1 MSAPSSM
8 GRTIQLLLAVNHS
21 QSALADPSGSAFII
35 RTGVRLEGGIEM
47 IGEEELTGLSTERL
61 EREIAELGGH
71 INAATARWLG
81 LVGEYDHREGWAE
94 WGCRSCTHWLSYR
107 CGVSPAAAREQ
118 VRVARR
124 LAELPHLQAAFARGE
139 LCYSQ
144 VRAVTRVATP
154 DTEADLLEIA
164 LHATASQLETIVR
177 AYRGVLEVELGD
189 GAEEHR
195 RRFVRCEHDEDGALL
210 IHARLPA
217 EEGALVLK
225 ALEAS
230 REALRAG
237 RGAPGD
243 GGASAETTHIG
254 DAAPGAEEEEQAR
267 DPETIE
273 RFTPTNADALVLM
286 AHAAIEHGPAE
297 GGGEHQV
304 VVHVDAATL
313 AHDEDGA
320 CELEQ
325 GPALAPETARRLGCD
340 ASVVRILERDG
351 RPLSIGRK
359 TRTLSPALKRALRSR
374 DRTCRFPGC
383 DQQRFL
389 HAHHIQ
395 HWAQGGR
402 TDLSNLIQLCSH
414 HHRLVHE
421 GGYGVERGGGGRV
434 RFRRP
439 DGEAVPAA
447 PRAPQG
453 EAAAVPRLNGTAG
466 VAVDDTTCVPCVHSQ
481 RMQLPWIVDGLAE
494 ADPRLRAL
502 DAPPEGVREP
512 EGGGGE
518 RPAPTVQAA

>member
-1 MSAPSSM
+1 M
-8 GRTIQLLLAVNHS
+8 TCN
-21 QSALADPSGSAFII
+21 
-35 RTGVRLEGGIEM
+35 
-47 IGEEELTGLSTERL
+47 EELAALSTEGL

-81 LVGEYDHREGWAE
+81 LVYEFDRREGWAE

-124 LAELPHLQAAFARGE
+124 VSELPHLRAAFARGE

-164 LHATASQLETIVR
+164 LHSTASQLETIVR

-189 GAEEHR
+189 ASEEHR
-195 RRFVRCEHDEDGALL
+195 RRFVRCEHDDDGALI

-217 EEGALVLK
+217 EEGALVLM
-225 ALEAS
+225 ALESS
-230 REALRAG
+230 REVLRASS
-237 RGAPGD
+237 RASDGA
-243 GGASAETTHIG
+243 GASAEATHIG
-254 DAAPGAEEEEQAR
+254 DAAPDADDEDEELDR
-267 DPETIE
+267 ETIE
-273 RFTPTNADALVLM
+273 RFTPSNVDALVLM
-286 AHAAIEHGPAE
+286 ARTAIAHGPAE
-297 GGGEHQV
+297 GAGGEHQV

-313 AHDEDGA
+313 AHDEEGA
-320 CELEQ
+320 CELEH

-340 ASVVRILERDG
+340 ASIVRILERDG

-359 TRTLSPALKRALRSR
+359 TRALSPALKRALRSR
-374 DRTCRFPGC
+374 DRMCRFPGC
-383 DQQRFL
+383 GRHRFL

-421 GGYGVERGGGGRV
+421 GGYNVERRGGGRV

-439 DGEAVPAA
+439 DGQAVHAVPSAL
-447 PRAPQG
+447 RG
-453 EAAAVPRLNGTAG
+453 EAAAVPRLNGSVG
-466 VAVDDTTCVPCVHSQ
+466 VTVDDTTCVPCVHSE

-502 DAPPEGVREP
+502 DAPPESIREP
-512 EGGGGE
+512 DAGGGE
-518 RPAPTVQAA
+518 RPATTLQAA

>member
-1 MSAPSSM
+1 M
-8 GRTIQLLLAVNHS
+8 TCN
-21 QSALADPSGSAFII
+21 
-35 RTGVRLEGGIEM
+35 
-47 IGEEELTGLSTERL
+47 EELAGLSTEGL
-61 EREIAELGGH
+61 ERTIAELNGH

-81 LVGEYDHREGWAE
+81 LVCEYDRREGWAD

-107 CGVSPAAAREQ
+107 CGVSPGAAREQ

-124 LAELPHLQAAFARGE
+124 IAELPHLKAAFARGE

-189 GAEEHR
+189 ASEEHR
-195 RRFVRCEHDEDGALL
+195 RRFVRCEHDEDGALV

-217 EEGALVLK
+217 EEGALVLT

-230 REALRAG
+230 REALRASG
-237 RGAPGD
+237 GAPD
-243 GGASAETTHIG
+243 GGASAETTQIG
-254 DAAPGAEEEEQAR
+254 DTAPRAEDEQEEL
-267 DPETIE
+267 DPEAIE
-273 RFTPTNADALVLM
+273 RFTPSNADALVLM
-286 AHAAIEHGPAE
+286 ARTAIEHGPAE
-297 GGGEHQV
+297 GAGGEHQV

-313 AHDEDGA
+313 AHDDAGA
-320 CELEQ
+320 CELEH

-383 DQQRFL
+383 GRHRFL
-389 HAHHIQ
+389 HAHHIH

-421 GGYGVERGGGGRV
+421 GGYSVERRGEGRV

-439 DGEAVPAA
+439 DGQAIPAVPCA
-447 PRAPQG
+447 PRG
-453 EAAAVPRLNGTAG
+453 EAAALPRLHLAAG
-466 VAVDDTTCVPCVHSQ
+466 VTVDDLTCVPSVHSE

-494 ADPRLRAL
+494 ADPRLTAL
-502 DAPPEGVREP
+502 DAPAKSDREP
-512 EGGGGE
+512 EGEGGE
-518 RPAPTVQAA
+518 RHANAMQAA

>member
-1 MSAPSSM
+1 M
-8 GRTIQLLLAVNHS
+8 TCN
-21 QSALADPSGSAFII
+21 
-35 RTGVRLEGGIEM
+35 
-47 IGEEELTGLSTERL
+47 EELAELSTEGL
-61 EREIAELGGH
+61 EGEIAELGGH
-71 INAATARWLG
+71 INAATARWLA
-81 LVGEYDHREGWAE
+81 LIGEFDRREGWAE

-107 CGVSPAAAREQ
+107 CGVSPGAAREQ

-124 LAELPHLQAAFARGE
+124 VAELPHLRAAFARGE

-189 GAEEHR
+189 ASEQHR
-195 RRFVRCEHDEDGALL
+195 RRFVRCEHDDDGALI
-210 IHARLPA
+210 IHATLPA
-217 EEGALVLK
+217 EEGALVLT
-225 ALEAS
+225 ALESS
-230 REALRAG
+230 REALRAS
-237 RGAPGD
+237 RRASD
-243 GGASAETTHIG
+243 DAGASAETTHIG
-254 DAAPGAEEEEQAR
+254 DAAPDADDEEEEL

-273 RFTPTNADALVLM
+273 RFTPSNADALVLM
-286 AHAAIEHGPAE
+286 ARTAMAHRPAE
-297 GGGEHQV
+297 GAGGEHQV

-320 CELEQ
+320 CELEH

-359 TRTLSPALKRALRSR
+359 TRALSPALKRALRSR

-383 DQQRFL
+383 GLHRFL

-395 HWAQGGR
+395 HWAQGGH

-421 GGYGVERGGGGRV
+421 GGYSVERRRGGRV

-439 DGEAVPAA
+439 DGEPVPAA
-447 PRAPQG
+447 PGVPEG
-453 EAAAVPRLNGTAG
+453 EAAEVPRLNGAAG
-466 VAVDDTTCVPCVHSQ
+466 VTVDDTTCVPCVHSE
-481 RMQLPWIVDGLAE
+481 RMQLHWIVDGLVE

-502 DAPPEGVREP
+502 DAPPEGVGEP
-512 EGGGGE
+512 DAGHGQRHGT
-518 RPAPTVQAA
+518 ALHAA

>member
-1 MSAPSSM
+1 M
-8 GRTIQLLLAVNHS
+8 TVNEDLA
-21 QSALADPSGSAFII
+21 A
-35 RTGVRLEGGIEM
+35 
-47 IGEEELTGLSTERL
+47 LSTEGL
-61 EREIAELGGH
+61 ERKIAELGGH

-81 LVGEYDHREGWAE
+81 LVGEFDKREAWAE

-107 CGVSPAAAREQ
+107 CGVSPGAAREQ

-124 LAELPHLQAAFARGE
+124 VAELPHLRAAFARGE

-189 GAEEHR
+189 ASGQYR
-195 RRFVRCEHDEDGALL
+195 RRFVRCEHDEDGALV

-217 EEGALVLK
+217 EEGALVLT

-230 REALRAG
+230 REALRASRVG
-237 RGAPGD
+237 YDDA
-243 GGASAETTHIG
+243 GASAETTHIG
-254 DAAPGAEEEEQAR
+254 DPAPDADDEEEELDAER
-267 DPETIE
+267 IE
-273 RFTPTNADALVLM
+273 RFTPSNADALVLM
-286 AHAAIEHGPAE
+286 ARTAIAHGPAE
-297 GGGEHQV
+297 GAGGEHQV

-313 AHDEDGA
+313 AHDEEGA
-320 CELEQ
+320 CELEH

-359 TRTLSPALKRALRSR
+359 TRSLSPALKRALRSR

-383 DQQRFL
+383 GQHRFL

-402 TDLSNLIQLCSH
+402 TDLSNLIQLCTH

-421 GGYGVERGGGGRV
+421 GGYSVERRGAGRV

-439 DGEAVPAA
+439 DGEAISAA
-447 PRAPQG
+447 PNAPQG

-466 VAVDDTTCVPCVHSQ
+466 VTVDDTTCVPSVHSE

-502 DAPPEGVREP
+502 DAPPDPHSSSPHRSAVHCRQ
-512 EGGGGE
+512 
-518 RPAPTVQAA
+518 RAS

>member
-1 MSAPSSM
+1 MKSDERLTAVSSE
-8 GRTIQLLLAVNHS
+8 Q
-21 QSALADPSGSAFII
+21 
-35 RTGVRLEGGIEM
+35 
-47 IGEEELTGLSTERL
+47 L

-81 LVGEYDHREGWAE
+81 LVGEFDRREAWAE

-107 CGVSPAAAREQ
+107 CGLSPAAAREQ

-124 LAELPHLQAAFARGE
+124 VAELPHLRAAFARGE

-189 GAEEHR
+189 ASEEHR
-195 RRFVRCEHDEDGALL
+195 RRFVRCEHDDDGALL

-217 EEGALVLK
+217 EEGALVLT

-230 REALRAG
+230 REALRAS
-237 RGAPGD
+237 RGASGE
-243 GGASAETTHIG
+243 GGASAETTHFG
-254 DAAPGAEEEEQAR
+254 DPTPSEAEEGEL

-273 RFTPTNADALVLM
+273 RFTPSNADALVLM
-286 AHAAIEHGPAE
+286 AQTTIADGPAE
-297 GGGEHQV
+297 GAGGEHQV

-313 AHDEDGA
+313 AHDEAGA
-320 CELEQ
+320 CELER

-359 TRTLSPALKRALRSR
+359 TRALSPALRRALRSR

-383 DQQRFL
+383 GQHRFL
-389 HAHHIQ
+389 HAHHIR

-402 TDLSNLIQLCSH
+402 TDLSNLIQLCGH
-414 HHRLVHE
+414 HHRLIHE
-421 GGYGVERGGGGRV
+421 GGYSVERRGGGRV

-439 DGEAVPAA
+439 DGQAVPAT
-447 PRAPQG
+447 PRAPEG
-453 EAAAVPRLNGTAG
+453 EAAALPRLHQAAG
-466 VAVDDTTCVPCVHSQ
+466 VTVDDTTCVPCVHSE
-481 RMQLPWIVDGLAE
+481 RMQLHWIVDGLAE
-494 ADPRLRAL
+494 ADPQLRAL
-502 DAPPEGVREP
+502 DPPPEGVREP
-512 EGGGGE
+512 EAGGGE
-518 RPAPTVQAA
+518 RRATAAHAA

>member
-1 MSAPSSM
+1 MA
-8 GRTIQLLLAVNHS
+8 GN
-21 QSALADPSGSAFII
+21 
-35 RTGVRLEGGIEM
+35 
-47 IGEEELTGLSTERL
+47 EELAGLSTEGL

-81 LVGEYDHREGWAE
+81 LVCEFDRREGWAE

-124 LAELPHLQAAFARGE
+124 VAELPHLQAAFARGE
-139 LCYSQ
+139 LSYSQ

-177 AYRGVLEVELGD
+177 AYRGVLEVELRN
-189 GAEEHR
+189 ASEEHR
-195 RRFVRCEHDEDGALL
+195 RRFVRCEHDEDGALV
-210 IHARLPA
+210 IHARLPS
-217 EEGALVLK
+217 EEGALVLT

-230 REALRAG
+230 REALRAS
-237 RGAPGD
+237 RRAAGD

-254 DAAPGAEEEEQAR
+254 DAAPGAADDEEEV
-267 DPETIE
+267 DPATIE
-273 RFTPTNADALVLM
+273 RYAPSNADALVLM
-286 AHAAIEHGPAE
+286 ARTAMAHDAAE
-297 GGGEHQV
+297 GAGGEHQV

-313 AHDEDGA
+313 AHDAGGA
-320 CELEQ
+320 CELEH

-340 ASVVRILERDG
+340 ASMVRILERDG
-351 RPLSIGRK
+351 RPLSTGRK

-383 DQQRFL
+383 DQHRFL

-402 TDLSNLIQLCSH
+402 TDLANLIQLCSH

-421 GGYGVERGGGGRV
+421 GGYSVERRAGGRV

-439 DGEAVPAA
+439 DGEAVPPA
-447 PRAPQG
+447 PCPPQG
-453 EAAAVPRLNGTAG
+453 EAVAVPRLNGAAG
-466 VAVDDTTCVPCVHSQ
+466 VTVDDTTCVPCVHSV
-481 RMQLPWIVDGLAE
+481 RMQLAWIVDGLAE
-494 ADPRLRAL
+494 ADLRLRAL
-502 DAPPEGVREP
+502 DAPPRAVSEP
-512 EGGGGE
+512 EGETGSRVLVGTGSPDE
-518 RPAPTVQAA
+518 SHEVSSVLPTLPVTLQHPIVGRLSPMAWKAVSP

>member
-1 MSAPSSM
+1 MNCNDE
-8 GRTIQLLLAVNHS
+8 LA
-21 QSALADPSGSAFII
+21 A
-35 RTGVRLEGGIEM
+35 
-47 IGEEELTGLSTERL
+47 LSTEGL

-71 INAATARWLG
+71 INAATARWLA
-81 LVGEYDHREGWAE
+81 LVGEFDRREGWAD

-124 LAELPHLQAAFARGE
+124 VAELPHLRAAFARGE

-189 GAEEHR
+189 ASEQYR
-195 RRFVRCEHDEDGALL
+195 RRFVRCEHDDDGALV

-217 EEGALVLK
+217 EEGALVLT

-230 REALRAG
+230 REALRASSI
-237 RGAPGD
+237 ASD
-243 GGASAETTHIG
+243 NGGASAETTHIG
-254 DAAPGAEEEEQAR
+254 DSAPDADDDEEEL
-267 DPETIE
+267 DPETVE
-273 RFTPTNADALVLM
+273 RFTPSNADALVLM
-286 AHAAIEHGPAE
+286 AQTAIEHGPAE
-297 GGGEHQV
+297 GAGGEHQV

-313 AHDEDGA
+313 AHDEEGA
-320 CELEQ
+320 CELEH
-325 GPALAPETARRLGCD
+325 GPALSPETARRLGCD

-359 TRTLSPALKRALRSR
+359 TRALSPALKRALRSR

-383 DQQRFL
+383 GQHRFL
-389 HAHHIQ
+389 HAHHIR

-421 GGYGVERGGGGRV
+421 GGYSVERRGGGRV
-434 RFRRP
+434 CFRRP
-439 DGEAVPAA
+439 DGQAVPAG
-447 PRAPQG
+447 PTAPQG
-453 EAAAVPRLNGTAG
+453 EAAAVPRLNGAAG
-466 VAVDDTTCVPCVHSQ
+466 VTVDDTTCVPCVHSQ
-481 RMQLPWIVDGLAE
+481 RMQLLWIVDGLAE

-502 DAPPEGVREP
+502 DAPPRNAGEP

-518 RPAPTVQAA
+518 RPATAMQAA

>member
-1 MSAPSSM
+1 MVSDE
-8 GRTIQLLLAVNHS
+8 N
-21 QSALADPSGSAFII
+21 
-35 RTGVRLEGGIEM
+35 
-47 IGEEELTGLSTERL
+47 LTGLSTEGL
-61 EREIAELGGH
+61 EREICELGGH

-81 LVGEYDHREGWAE
+81 LVGEFDRREGWAE

-124 LAELPHLQAAFARGE
+124 VAELPRLRAAFARGE

-154 DTEADLLEIA
+154 ETEADLLEIA

-189 GAEEHR
+189 HSEQYR

-210 IHARLPA
+210 IQARLPA
-217 EEGALVLK
+217 EEGALVLR

-230 REALRAG
+230 REALRAS
-237 RGAPGD
+237 RGALGD
-243 GGASAETTHIG
+243 ESASAETTQIG
-254 DAAPGAEEEEQAR
+254 DALSSGAEGRGLDEEVEL
-267 DPETIE
+267 DSETVE
-273 RFTPTNADALVLM
+273 RFTPSNADALVLM
-286 AHAAIEHGPAE
+286 AQTVVAHGPAE
-297 GGGEHQV
+297 GAGGEHQI

-320 CELEQ
+320 CELEH

-340 ASVVRILERDG
+340 ASLVRILERDG

-359 TRTLSPALKRALRSR
+359 TRTLSPALRRALRSR

-383 DQQRFL
+383 GQQRFL

-421 GGYGVERGGGGRV
+421 GGYSLERRGEGQV

-439 DGEAVPAA
+439 DGQPVPAA
-447 PRAPQG
+447 PATPEG
-453 EAAAVPRLNGTAG
+453 EAATLPRLHQAAG
-466 VAVDDTTCVPCVHSQ
+466 VSVDDTTCVPCVHSQ
-481 RMQLPWIVDGLAE
+481 RMDLHWIVDLLCE
-494 ADPRLRAL
+494 ADPQLRAL
-502 DAPPEGVREP
+502 DAPPETAHNP
-512 EGGGGE
+512 EARDTE
-518 RPAPTVQAA
+518 RATTAAQAA

>member
-1 MSAPSSM
+1 M
-8 GRTIQLLLAVNHS
+8 TCNDDLT
-21 QSALADPSGSAFII
+21 AF
-35 RTGVRLEGGIEM
+35 
-47 IGEEELTGLSTERL
+47 STEGL
-61 EREIAELGGH
+61 EREICELGGH
-71 INAATARWLG
+71 INAATARWLA
-81 LVGEYDHREGWAE
+81 LVGEFDRREGWAE

-124 LAELPHLQAAFARGE
+124 VAELPKLRAAFARGE

-164 LHATASQLETIVR
+164 LHATAAQLETIVR
-177 AYRGVLEVELGD
+177 AYRGVLEVALGE
-189 GAEEHR
+189 ASEEHR
-195 RRFVRCEHDEDGALL
+195 RRYVRCEHDEHGALL
-210 IHARLPA
+210 IQARLPA
-217 EEGALVLK
+217 EEGALVLT

-230 REALRAG
+230 REALRAA
-237 RGAPGD
+237 RGAPGKGD
-243 GGASAETTHIG
+243 ASAETTHIG
-254 DAAPGAEEEEQAR
+254 DPTPGEAEEEEP

-273 RFTPTNADALVLM
+273 RFTPSNASALVLM
-286 AHAAIEHGPAE
+286 ARTALAHGPAE
-297 GGGEHQV
+297 PAGGEHQV

-320 CELEQ
+320 CELEH

-340 ASVVRILERDG
+340 ASLVRILERDG

-359 TRTLSPALKRALRSR
+359 TRALSPALKRALRSR

-383 DQQRFL
+383 GQNRFL

-421 GGYGVERGGGGRV
+421 GGYSVERRGGGRV
-434 RFRRP
+434 RFHRP
-439 DGEAVPAA
+439 DGQPVPAA
-447 PRAPQG
+447 PAIPEG
-453 EAAAVPRLNGTAG
+453 EAAAMPRLHKEAG
-466 VAVDDTTCVPCVHSQ
+466 VTIDDTTCVPRVHDL
-481 RMQLPWIVDGLAE
+481 RMDLHWIVDLLAE
-494 ADPRLRAL
+494 ADPKLRAL
-502 DAPPEGVREP
+502 DAPAEGVREP
-512 EGGGGE
+512 EAGDGE
-518 RPAPTVQAA
+518 RHAVQAA

>member
-1 MSAPSSM
+1 MM
-8 GRTIQLLLAVNHS
+8 TCN
-21 QSALADPSGSAFII
+21 
-35 RTGVRLEGGIEM
+35 
-47 IGEEELTGLSTERL
+47 EELTPFPTEGL
-61 EREIAELGGH
+61 EREICELGGH
-71 INAATARWLG
+71 INAATARWLA
-81 LVGEYDHREGWAE
+81 LVGEFDRREGWAE

-124 LAELPHLQAAFARGE
+124 LGELPKLRAAFARGE

-154 DTEADLLEIA
+154 ETEADLLEIA

-189 GAEEHR
+189 DSERYR
-195 RRFVRCEHDEDGALL
+195 RRFVRCEHDDDGALL
-210 IHARLPA
+210 IQARLPA
-217 EEGALVLK
+217 EEGALVLT

-230 REALRAG
+230 REALRAS
-237 RGAPGD
+237 RGALGHES
-243 GGASAETTHIG
+243 ASAETTQIG
-254 DAAPGAEEEEQAR
+254 DALSGAAEELDPAEAGL
-267 DPETIE
+267 DPETVE
-273 RFTPTNADALVLM
+273 RFTPSNADALVLM
-286 AHAAIEHGPAE
+286 ARTALAHGPAE
-297 GGGEHQV
+297 GAAGEHQV

-320 CELEQ
+320 CELEH

-359 TRTLSPALKRALRSR
+359 TRTLSPALRRALRSR

-383 DQQRFL
+383 GQHRFL

-421 GGYGVERGGGGRV
+421 GGYSVERRGEGRV

-439 DGEAVPAA
+439 DGQPVPAA
-447 PRAPQG
+447 PATPEG
-453 EAAAVPRLNGTAG
+453 EAATLTRLHQAAALTI
-466 VAVDDTTCVPCVHSQ
+466 DDTTCVPCVHSQ
-481 RMQLPWIVDGLAE
+481 RMDLHWIVDLLAE
-494 ADPRLRAL
+494 ADPQLRAL
-502 DAPPEGVREP
+502 DAPPQSDHEP
-512 EGGGGE
+512 DTGDTE
-518 RPAPTVQAA
+518 RHTTAAQAA

>member
-1 MSAPSSM
+1 MKAYDELETLPS
-8 GRTIQLLLAVNHS
+8 
-21 QSALADPSGSAFII
+21 
-35 RTGVRLEGGIEM
+35 
-47 IGEEELTGLSTERL
+47 ERL

-71 INAATARWLG
+71 INAATARWLA
-81 LVGEYDHREGWAE
+81 LVGEFDRREAWAE

-124 LAELPHLQAAFARGE
+124 LTELPHLRAAFGRGE

-164 LHATASQLETIVR
+164 LHATAAQLETIVR

-189 GAEEHR
+189 SSEEHR

-230 REALRAG
+230 REALRA
-237 RGAPGD
+237 
-243 GGASAETTHIG
+243 SAETTHSG
-254 DAAPGAEEEEQAR
+254 DVHPVGGDEAEQA
-267 DPETIE
+267 DEAEQDVEKLE
-273 RFTPTNADALVLM
+273 RFTPSNADALVLM
-286 AHAAIEHGPAE
+286 AQTAISHGPAE
-297 GGGEHQV
+297 SNGDEHQI

-313 AHDEDGA
+313 AHDDDGA
-320 CELEQ
+320 CELEH
-325 GPALAPETARRLGCD
+325 GPALPPETARRLGCD

-351 RPLSIGRK
+351 RPLSVGRK
-359 TRTLSPALKRALRSR
+359 TRTLSPALRRALRSR

-383 DQQRFL
+383 CQHRYL
-389 HAHHIQ
+389 HAHHIE
-395 HWAQGGR
+395 HWAHGGR

-421 GGYGVERGGGGRV
+421 EGYAVERRVGGAV
-434 RFRRP
+434 LFRRP
-439 DGEAVPAA
+439 DGRTVPAV
-447 PRAPQG
+447 PRAPRG
-453 EAAAVPRLNGTAG
+453 ESAVLPRAHR
-466 VAVDDTTCVPCVHSQ
+466 AVGLAIDDTTCVPCVHSV
-481 RMQLPWIVDGLAE
+481 RMHLPWIVDGLVE
-494 ADPRLRAL
+494 VDPALQAL
-502 DAPPEGVREP
+502 DPPPKGEP
-512 EGGGGE
+512 EPEAEETGSG
-518 RPAPTVQAA
+518 ALAAQAA

>member
-1 MSAPSSM
+1 M
-8 GRTIQLLLAVNHS
+8 TCN
-21 QSALADPSGSAFII
+21 
-35 RTGVRLEGGIEM
+35 
-47 IGEEELTGLSTERL
+47 EELAGLSTEGL

-71 INAATARWLG
+71 INAATARWLA
-81 LVGEYDHREGWAE
+81 LVGEFDRREGWAE

-124 LAELPHLQAAFARGE
+124 VAELPHLHAAFARGE

-154 DTEADLLEIA
+154 DTEAELLQIA

-189 GAEEHR
+189 ASKRYR
-195 RRFVRCEHDEDGALL
+195 RRFVRCEHDDDGALI

-217 EEGALVLK
+217 EEGALVLT

-230 REALRAG
+230 REALRASSIG
-237 RGAPGD
+237 CD
-243 GGASAETTHIG
+243 EGGASAEATHIG
-254 DAAPGAEEEEQAR
+254 DAAPHAEDEEEEL
-267 DPETIE
+267 DPEAIE
-273 RFTPTNADALVLM
+273 RFTPSNADALVLM
-286 AHAAIEHGPAE
+286 AHTAIEHGSAE
-297 GGGEHQV
+297 CAGGEHQV

-320 CELEQ
+320 CELEH

-383 DQQRFL
+383 GQHRFL
-389 HAHHIQ
+389 HAHHIR

-421 GGYGVERGGGGRV
+421 GGYSVERRGGGRV
-434 RFRRP
+434 GFRRP

-447 PRAPQG
+447 PSAPQG
-453 EAAAVPRLNGTAG
+453 EAAELPRLHVAAG
-466 VAVDDTTCVPCVHSQ
+466 VTVDDTTCVPCVVSE

-502 DAPPEGVREP
+502 DAAPRSVREP
-512 EGGGGE
+512 EVGGGE
-518 RPAPTVQAA
+518 RHGAMQVA

>member
-1 MSAPSSM
+1 VKFD
-8 GRTIQLLLAVNHS
+8 G
-21 QSALADPSGSAFII
+21 
-35 RTGVRLEGGIEM
+35 
-47 IGEEELTGLSTERL
+47 ELTTVSSEQL
-61 EREIAELGGH
+61 EREITELGGH
-71 INAATARWLG
+71 INAATARWLA
-81 LVGEYDHREGWAE
+81 LVGEFDRREAWAE

-124 LAELPHLQAAFARGE
+124 VAELPKLRAAFARGE

-177 AYRGVLEVELGD
+177 AYRGVLELELGD
-189 GAEEHR
+189 ASDRHR
-195 RRFVRCEHDEDGALL
+195 RRFVRCEHDDDGALI

-217 EEGALVLK
+217 EEGALVLT

-230 REALRAG
+230 REALRASH
-237 RGAPGD
+237 GAPRD
-243 GGASAETTHIG
+243 GGASAEATHIG
-254 DAAPGAEEEEQAR
+254 DAGPGAEDEEEEL
-267 DPETIE
+267 DPEAVE
-273 RFTPTNADALVLM
+273 RFTPSNADALVLM
-286 AHAAIEHGPAE
+286 ARTAIAHGPAE
-297 GGGEHQV
+297 GAGGEHQV

-313 AHDEDGA
+313 AHDDDGA
-320 CELEQ
+320 CELEH
-325 GPALAPETARRLGCD
+325 GPGLAPETARRLGCD

-383 DQQRFL
+383 GQRHFL
-389 HAHHIQ
+389 HAHHIR

-421 GGYGVERGGGGRV
+421 GGYSVERRRGGRV

-439 DGEAVPAA
+439 DGQAVPAA
-447 PRAPQG
+447 PSAPQG
-453 EAAAVPRLNGTAG
+453 EAAAVPRVNGAAG
-466 VAVDDTTCVPCVHSQ
+466 VTVDDTTCVPCVHSE

-502 DAPPEGVREP
+502 DAPARSGERAQ
-512 EGGGGE
+512 GGSGE
-518 RPAPTVQAA
+518 RPATAMQAA